1 MKTIST
7 LPEFWQAAQVAIHTA
22 RFVKLTLGKSRNR
35 DTPKLNNI
43 YARPVELKDKVQLQ
57 LTFHYADR
65 DEVKNYSVQAG
76 LAFIAE
82 QLGED
87 FLVADL
93 YTLDEQLSAVL
104 SRKGKPRFATSA
116 ARHRE
121 AAMSVHNRKK
131 ERLIDEDRPY
141 LHALGIA
148 DAEGNVTDKGQKKY
162 KQINKFIEII
172 DGLVKSNPL
181 TKGARIVDMGSGK
194 GYLTFALYD
203 HLRHNLDLDVHVTG
217 VELRP
222 NLVESCNEIAKQYK
236 FDQLEFVEG
245 YIDSYRP
252 EKIDLLIALHAC
264 DTATD
269 DALIQGIHAK
279 AAMMVV
285 APCCQKQVRRSMSPP
300 AELHPLL
307 QHGILLERQASMLTD
322 ALRALYLESS
332 GYRTKVFEFI
342 TLEHTAK
349 NIMITATKG
358 EPRPEAMDE
367 AMELK
372 NQFGVKRHRLEEL
385 LAGA

>member
-1 MKTIST
+1 MKTSSS
-7 LPEFWQAAQVAIHTA
+7 LPEFWQAAQVAVNTA
-22 RFVKLTLGKSRNR
+22 RIVKLTLGKSRNR

-43 YARPVELKDKVQLQ
+43 YARPVELKGKVWLQ

-76 LAFIAE
+76 FAYLAE

-93 YTLDEQLSAVL
+93 YTLDEQQSAVL
-104 SRKGKPRFATSA
+104 SRKGKARFTTSA

-121 AAMSVHNRKK
+121 AAIAIHNRKK
-131 ERLIDEDRPY
+131 ERYIDEDRPY
-141 LHALGIA
+141 LRALGIA
-148 DAEGNVTDKGQKKY
+148 GADGEIMPTGQKKY
-162 KQINKFIEII
+162 KQINKFVEII
-172 DGLVKSNPL
+172 DGLVKSHPL
-181 TKGARIVDMGSGK
+181 VKGAKIVDMGSGK

-203 HLRHNLDLDVHVTG
+203 HLRNNLELDVHVTG

-222 NLVESCNEIAKQYK
+222 NLVEKCNAIAKQNK
-236 FDQLEFVEG
+236 FDQLDFVEG

-269 DALIQGIHAK
+269 DALIQGINAG
-279 AAMMVV
+279 AEMMVV
-285 APCCQKQVRRSMSPP
+285 APCCQKQVRRSMTPP
-300 AELHPLL
+300 AELQPFL

-322 ALRALYLESS
+322 ALRALYLENA

-358 EPRPEAMDE
+358 ESRPEAMDE
-367 AMELK
+367 AIRLK
-372 NQFGVKRHRLEEL
+372 EQFGVKRHRLEEL

>member
-1 MKTIST
+1 MKTSSS
-7 LPEFWQAAQVAIHTA
+7 LPEFWQAAQVAVNTA
-22 RFVKLTLGKSRNR
+22 RIVKLTLGKSRNR

-43 YARPVELKDKVQLQ
+43 YARPVELKGKVLLQ

-76 LAFIAE
+76 FAYLAE

-93 YTLDEQLSAVL
+93 YTLDEQQSAVL
-104 SRKGKPRFATSA
+104 SRKGKARFTTSA

-121 AAMSVHNRKK
+121 AAIAVHNRKK
-131 ERLIDEDRPY
+131 ERYIDEDRPY
-141 LHALGIA
+141 LRALGIA
-148 DAEGNVTDKGQKKY
+148 NADGEILSAGQKKY
-162 KQINKFIEII
+162 KQINKFVEII
-172 DGLVKSNPL
+172 DGLVKSHPL
-181 TKGARIVDMGSGK
+181 VKGAKIVDMGSGK

-203 HLRHNLDLDVHVTG
+203 HLRNNLELDVHVTG

-222 NLVESCNEIAKQYK
+222 NLVKTCNEIAKQSK
-236 FDQLEFVEG
+236 FDQLDFVEG

-269 DALIQGIHAK
+269 DALIQGINAG

-285 APCCQKQVRRSMSPP
+285 APCCQKQVRRSMTPP
-300 AELHPLL
+300 AELQPFL

-322 ALRALYLESS
+322 ALRALYLENA

-358 EPRPEAMDE
+358 DPRPEAMDE
-367 AMELK
+367 AIQLK
-372 NQFGVKRHRLEEL
+372 EQFGVKRHRLEEL

>member
-1 MKTIST
+1 MKTSSS
-7 LPEFWQAAQVAIHTA
+7 LPEFWQAAQVAVNTA
-22 RFVKLTLGKSRNR
+22 RIVKLTLGKSRNR

-43 YARPVELKDKVQLQ
+43 YARPVELKGKVWLQ

-76 LAFIAE
+76 FAYLAE

-93 YTLDEQLSAVL
+93 YTLDEQQSAVL
-104 SRKGKPRFATSA
+104 SRKGKARFTTSA

-121 AAMSVHNRKK
+121 AAIAIHNRKK
-131 ERLIDEDRPY
+131 ERYIDEDRPY
-141 LHALGIA
+141 LRALGIA
-148 DAEGNVTDKGQKKY
+148 GADGEIMPTGQKKY
-162 KQINKFIEII
+162 KQINKFVEII
-172 DGLVKSNPL
+172 DGLVKSHPL
-181 TKGARIVDMGSGK
+181 VKGAKIVDMGSGK

-203 HLRHNLDLDVHVTG
+203 HLRNNLELDVHVTG

-222 NLVESCNEIAKQYK
+222 NLVEKCNAIAKQNK
-236 FDQLEFVEG
+236 FDQLDFVEG

-269 DALIQGIHAK
+269 DALIQGINAG
-279 AAMMVV
+279 AEMMVV
-285 APCCQKQVRRSMSPP
+285 APCCQKQVRRSMTPP
-300 AELHPLL
+300 AELQPFL

-322 ALRALYLESS
+322 ALRALYLENA

-358 EPRPEAMDE
+358 EARPEAMDE
-367 AMELK
+367 AIRLK
-372 NQFGVKRHRLEEL
+372 EQFGVKRHRLEEL